1 MEVKQIFGK
10 PSVVLW
16 VEKLEETSK
25 VIYYSEADVT
35 FSCSMDFAA
44 FPYDE
49 QLCSFKITNY
59 DLLPAEQFIM
69 TNLIADFDDTFDAFS
84 PTDNNH
90 DYQVLLQS
98 FNL

>member
-49 QLCSFKITNY
+49 QLCSFKLANY
-59 DLLPAEQFIM
+59 DLLTVEELIM
-69 TNLIADFDDTFDAFS
+69 TNGHVGLGGTFKFF
-84 PTDNNH
+84 PTDKDY
-90 DYQVLLQS
+90 DYQVLTYIV
-98 FNL
+98 